1 MKSVLQPRV
10 RDFVA
15 WQLEHYRDN
24 KMQLEEYKRDM
35 IPSPTAKYGG
45 TTGHGNEAHRSTE
58 DIVERISSSAYIR
71 NLEQTVKAIDYVISR
86 LDSTDLDLVKLVY
99 FRIHCPAFRDY
110 TTVTMQTQVDVVVGV
125 LDAVAKLIN
134 VLETHAFGFP
144 EHSGNRFV
152 RLPLNIVVNF

>member
-35 IPSPTAKYGG
+35 IPSPTPTYGG
-45 TTGHGNEAHRSTE
+45 TGGHGNEAHRSTE

-71 NLEQTVKAIDYVISR
+71 NLEQTVKAIDYVIGR
-86 LDSTDLDLVKLVY
+86 LDATDLRLIELVY
-99 FRIHCPAFRDY
+99 FKGTH
-110 TTVTMQTQVDVVVGV
+110 TVEGAAMIVNLSGRTAYRHINNV
-125 LDAVAKLIN
+125 LTAVAMELGLIN
-134 VLETHAFGFP
+134 VSF
-144 EHSGNRFV
+144 
-152 RLPLNIVVNF
+152 

>member
-99 FRIHCPAFRDY
+99 FRGEY
-110 TTVTMQTQVDVVVGV
+110 TVEGAAQIVNLSRRAAYNHINGV
-125 LDAVAKLIN
+125 LVAVAMELGLVN
-134 VLETHAFGFP
+134 V
-144 EHSGNRFV
+144 N
-152 RLPLNIVVNF
+152 

>member
-35 IPSPTAKYGG
+35 IPSPTPTYGG
-45 TTGHGNEAHRSTE
+45 TGGHGNEAHRSTE

-71 NLEQTVKAIDYVISR
+71 NLEQTVKAIQYVIDR
-86 LDSTDLDLVKLVY
+86 LDDTDLRLIELVY
-99 FRIHCPAFRDY
+99 FKGTH
-110 TTVTMQTQVDVVVGV
+110 TVGGASMIVNLSQSAAYNHINKILV
-125 LDAVAKLIN
+125 AVA
-134 VLETHAFGFP
+134 LELG
-144 EHSGNRFV
+144 
-152 RLPLNIVVNF
+152 LVNDGY

>member
-71 NLEQTVKAIDYVISR
+71 NLEQTVKAIDHVIGR
-86 LDSTDLDLVKLVY
+86 LDATDLRLIELVY
-99 FRIHCPAFRDY
+99 FKGTH
-110 TTVTMQTQVDVVVGV
+110 TVDGAAMIVNLSSRTAYRHINNV
-125 LDAVAKLIN
+125 LTAVAMELGLIN
-134 VLETHAFGFP
+134 V
-144 EHSGNRFV
+144 SY
-152 RLPLNIVVNF
+152 

>member
-24 KMQLEEYKRDM
+24 KMQLEEYKRDL

-45 TTGHGNEAHRSTE
+45 MTGHGNEAHRSTE

-71 NLEQTVKAIDYVISR
+71 NLEQTVKAIDYVIGR
-86 LDSTDLDLVKLVY
+86 LDATDLRLIELVY
-99 FRIHCPAFRDY
+99 FKGTHTVEGAAMNVNLSGRTAFRHINK
-110 TTVTMQTQVDVVVGV
+110 V
-125 LDAVAKLIN
+125 LTAVALELGLIN
-134 VLETHAFGFP
+134 VSF
-144 EHSGNRFV
+144 
-152 RLPLNIVVNF
+152 

>member
-24 KMQLEEYKRDM
+24 KMQLEEYKRDL

-99 FRIHCPAFRDY
+99 FRGEY
-110 TTVTMQTQVDVVVGV
+110 TVEGAAQIVNLSRRAAYNHINGV
-125 LDAVAKLIN
+125 LVAVAMELGLVN
-134 VLETHAFGFP
+134 V
-144 EHSGNRFV
+144 N
-152 RLPLNIVVNF
+152 